1 MNSLKELWTHII
13 SEVKNSSGMADA
25 SYNLW
30 IKDLELSRL
39 TESCA
44 YILAPYD
51 YQLNILSN
59 KYKPIIEQC
68 ICNCIGFE
76 VEAIIISVQN
86 AKKPIDEIIDEHI
99 AFGGEP
105 AGALSSVKILRD
117 ASNPEKRSPLTAD
130 QTSFSQSRSSAPS
143 FNPSQAPIQKDNVPK
158 EPVFNGTQIRT
169 DIGSY
174 SEAPLFSPH
183 AEEDIKEDTY
193 GYERKVN
200 AYDITSM
207 PKEDIPGSYMYS
219 TQAVSSANAAES
231 DMGTP
236 YNIPVQMSSSDNS
249 PEGYSGAPY
258 EGNIQGRNITFH
270 EEYTFE
276 NFIVGNSNKYA
287 HAACIAVTNNPASMY
302 NPLFIHGPSG
312 LGKTHLLYAITNKI
326 LRTGK
331 AKNVLYV
338 RGEDF
343 TNQMIN
349 TLVHKQPMMYFRER
363 FRNVDVLLMDD
374 IQFIAGK
381 EAIQEEFFHTFND
394 LHENRKQIILTSDRP
409 PKDIATLED
418 RLKSRFEWG
427 LIVDIQPPDLETRV
441 AILRRKS
448 ESMGINVPDEVLLYL
463 AEQIKSNIRQLEGA
477 VKKLNA
483 YSFLNNTPIT
493 VEFAKRCIQDIISGT
508 EPLSVTVDKIF
519 NVVSNKYAVSVED
532 IKSKKRNKEISQA
545 RHATIYLLRK
555 TTDLSLNDI
564 GRMFD
569 QHHTTVLSA
578 INKMEEEVENNPA
591 AEQDIAD
598 LMKDIK

>member
-1 MNSLKELWTHII
+1 MNSLQELWTHIT
-13 SEVKNSSGMADA
+13 SEVKTASGMSDA

-30 IKDLELSRL
+30 IKELELARL

-59 KYKPIIEQC
+59 KYKPVIEES
-68 ICNCIGFE
+68 ICSIIGFE
-76 VEAIIISVQN
+76 VEAVIISVQ
-86 AKKPIDEIIDEHI
+86 KPERPIDDIIDDHI
-99 AFGGEP
+99 AYGGEP
-105 AGALSSVKILRD
+105 VGAVSSVKILND
-117 ASNPEKRSPLTAD
+117 AQNPEKRAASSTERP
-130 QTSFSQSRSSAPS
+130 SFSQNRNNTPS
-143 FNPSQAPIQKDNVPK
+143 YTQPADNVRQDNIQKAPAAND
-158 EPVFNGTQIRT
+158 IR
-169 DIGSY
+169 DRSVSY
-174 SEAPLFSPH
+174 TSPSYTMPSNEEQSEDH
-183 AEEDIKEDTY
+183 Y
-193 GYERKVN
+193 GYERRAN
-200 AYDITSM
+200 AYDISSV
-207 PKEDIPGSYMYS
+207 PKEDIPGSRMY
-219 TQAVSSANAAES
+219 TAKSSANTSEQDLGSAYSIPRNDHISES
-231 DMGTP
+231 A
-236 YNIPVQMSSSDNS
+236 
-249 PEGYSGAPY
+249 PEAPY
-258 EGNIQGRNITFH
+258 EGNIQGRNVTFH

-287 HAACIAVTNNPASMY
+287 HAACIAVTNNPATMY

-326 LRTGK
+326 LRSGK

-578 INKMEEEVENNPA
+578 INKMEEEVANDPA
-591 AEQDIAD
+591 TEQDIAD

>member
-1 MNSLKELWTHII
+1 MNSLKELWTHIKG
-13 SEVKNSSGMADA
+13 EVKETSGMADA

-59 KYKPIIEQC
+59 KYKPIIEEC

-76 VEAIIISVQN
+76 VEAVIISVQ
-86 AKKPIDEIIDEHI
+86 KPERPIDDIIDDHI
-99 AFGGEP
+99 AYGGEP
-105 AGALSSVKILRD
+105 VGSLSSVKVLND
-117 ASNPEKRSPLTAD
+117 AQNPEKRTSVSRDRISFSPEQNNERTFSPAPEQRQENTQRVPINCHPVQSTAD
-130 QTSFSQSRSSAPS
+130 PYRQAPAY
-143 FNPSQAPIQKDNVPK
+143 NPSDN
-158 EPVFNGTQIRT
+158 NGIS
-169 DIGSY
+169 DNN
-174 SEAPLFSPH
+174 
-183 AEEDIKEDTY
+183 Y
-193 GYERKVN
+193 GYERRGT
-200 AYDITSM
+200 AYDISSV
-207 PKEDIPGSYMYS
+207 PKEDIPGSYMYTTKTPVENEPGMDTS
-219 TQAVSSANAAES
+219 FNARDKAQNNDPHAGNE
-231 DMGTP
+231 
-236 YNIPVQMSSSDNS
+236 
-249 PEGYSGAPY
+249 EAPY
-258 EGNIQGRNITFH
+258 EGNIQGRNVIYH

-326 LRTGK
+326 LRSGK

-545 RHATIYLLRK
+545 RHSTIYLLRK

-591 AEQDIAD
+591 IEQEIAD